1 MKKSFV
7 SASYVSTAKPADI
20 YPLLKNSA
28 TWPMWAATEEYELV
42 KPGRGERHGVGAQ
55 RRFRTGRN
63 VMHEEIV
70 ELIPDQKVSYVIL
83 SDVPIKEYRAD
94 TILELLP
101 DERTR
106 IIWRASFHAKYWGT
120 GWILRLLMYLVF
132 RDFVRRLAQV
142 AEDPKLAQEILSLS
156 HGERTSKEE
165 FRAFKRDNG
174 RIRGPFTPGALS
186 D

>member
-55 RRFRTGRN
+55 RRVRTGRN

-70 ELIPDQKVSYVIL
+70 ELIPDQKASYVFL
-83 SDVPIKEYRAD
+83 SDVPIKDYRAD

-101 DERTR
+101 GERTR
-106 IIWRASFHAKYWGT
+106 IIWQASFHAKYWGT
-120 GWILRLLMYLVF
+120 GWILRLVMYRVF

-165 FRAFKRDNG
+165 FRAFKRDSG
-174 RIRGPFTPGALS
+174 RI
-186 D
+186 